1 MLGLLKKT
9 MVTFEVVLIVLFIM
23 EFSVI
28 YGDKSKQVWFSG
40 LSSR

>member
-1 MLGLLKKT
+1 

-28 YGDKSKQVWFSG
+28 YGDKSSRYRSVDCQVDKG
-40 LSSR
+40 